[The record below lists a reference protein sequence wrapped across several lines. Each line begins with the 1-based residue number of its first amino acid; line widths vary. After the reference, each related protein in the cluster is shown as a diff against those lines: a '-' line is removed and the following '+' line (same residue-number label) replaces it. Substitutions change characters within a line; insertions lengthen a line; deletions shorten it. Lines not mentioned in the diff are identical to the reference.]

1 MKEEAIMKWKFRIL
15 IIVILAG
22 LLSMSGCHL
31 FSKKDKLSIQD
42 QASTSVAE
50 TLEMMYG
57 IETIVAMTLVAE
69 KNEQATQDA
78 IKTMEAPSPTAT
90 DTAIPT
96 DTMVPTLV
104 YTSTPSVPM
113 VSVSVPTN
121 CRIGPG
127 AVYDQVSVLLTG
139 MQAEVVARNA
149 EGTYWVIRNPGG
161 AGTCWLWGYYATVEG
176 STGSLPVWDP
186 PPTPTPAATST
197 TVPTTYSTGPLEIEQ
212 TYTADLDEG
221 LLNGGSGKDL
231 WFKADSATA
240 KYLSPINGA
249 SFAVWGTSTPGM
261 YDCLGA
267 SLSTNHIPLA
277 SVPVG
282 TYVCYKTNE
291 GRPGVFRVNELTSTS
306 PQIIKIGYTTWNK
319 P

>member
-1 MKEEAIMKWKFRIL
+1 MKWKFRIL

-139 MQAEVVARNA
+139 MQAEVVARIA
-149 EGTYWVIRNPGG
+149 DGSYWVIRNPAGSS
-161 AGTCWLWGYYATVEG
+161 GTCWLWGYYATVEG
-176 STGSLPVWDP
+176 PTGSLPVWGP

-197 TVPTTYSTGPLEIEQ
+197 TAPTTYSTGPLEIAQ
-212 TYTADLDEG
+212 TFTADLDEG
-221 LLNGGSGKDL
+221 LLTGAGKDL
-231 WFKADSATA
+231 WFEAVSATE
-240 KYLSPINGA
+240 KYLSPSNGA